1 MNEDDKTEA
10 FSIFFDDGICGID
23 VTLKE
28 ASAPGDRMTGKQLL
42 EGTMG
47 IVWLVSI
54 HCNGVGRAM
63 AIILRG

>member
-28 ASAPGDRMTGKQLL
+28 ASAPGDRISG
-42 EGTMG
+42 EA
-47 IVWLVSI
+47 I
-54 HCNGVGRAM
+54 VGRDNGYCVVGQHP
-63 AIILRG
+63 LQWRW